1 MVRYNVHLDIGP
13 TIRQCTHYASN
24 LLHIPGSC
32 RRTSRLARPF
42 RQPFGGIHFDPLLD
56 KVCTLFCSLV
66 LTNGICRFW
75 HRLVLSGYSD
85 FANLFLAI
93 LPSFLTRNVKTRKV
107 MTTFLLFLMSGL
119 VHNLTSWQL
128 NSSCR
133 DYADLQFFC
142 LNALGVILESFL
154 AQLST
159 SSRLFRQERHETGR
173 SSVLH
178 SLRAAVARLLGY
190 VWVTTFFVWAVPRL
204 YYQRLHCI
212 IIQK

>member
-1 MVRYNVHLDIGP
+1 
-13 TIRQCTHYASN
+13 
-24 LLHIPGSC
+24 
-32 RRTSRLARPF
+32 
-42 RQPFGGIHFDPLLD
+42 
-56 KVCTLFCSLV
+56 
-66 LTNGICRFW
+66 
-75 HRLVLSGYSD
+75 
-85 FANLFLAI
+85 
-93 LPSFLTRNVKTRKV
+93 
-107 MTTFLLFLMSGL
+107 MSGL

-142 LNALGVILESFL
+142 LNALGVVLESFL